1 MRMLACL
8 VLLSLA
14 ELGVSSFAPLL
25 DTASLESI
33 TSLGVTSVIKVDPR
47 GCERA
52 PGSCGPLNGWWDRTA
67 SVWPGRVWRLSC
79 EEQPGICNDL
89 EAQPLP
95 IAHDPLF
102 FFWDNSYNS
111 DSRTLAPELA
121 PALALDGTT
130 RSPFQRYV
138 GPPSPLVLLQ
148 KIAER
153 FHPEDVTKAR
163 WLHVDERFHNDERF
177 DRRAARRAEAAAK
190 EYLGRRVQLRKAEA
204 LLSTDDAANHRSAT
218 AILER
223 YLLKWPDHMNAIT
236 MAANAARAVN
246 DRVAALALSRRAL
259 ALEPAN
265 ARLHAGVAADLMALG
280 PTRARE
286 AAVHLE
292 HALAAPVAAPVG
304 TSTHDAESGEEERAV
319 LRRMLAMCR
328 GGGGDGEL

>member
-14 ELGVSSFAPLL
+14 ELVVSSSAPLL
-25 DTASLESI
+25 DAASLAALS
-33 TSLGVTSVIKVDPR
+33 VTSVIKVDPF

-79 EEQPGICNDL
+79 EEQPDICNDL

-102 FFWDNSYNS
+102 FFWDNS
-111 DSRTLAPELA
+111 DSPKLGPAPELT
-121 PALALDGTT
+121 PALALDGTA

-153 FHPEDVTKAR
+153 FHPGAVTAR
-163 WLHVDERFHNDERF
+163 RLDQGLDKRFYNDERF
-177 DRRAARRAEAAAK
+177 NRAASRAEAAAK
-190 EYLGRRVQLRKAEA
+190 EYLGRRVQLREAEA
-204 LLSTDDAANHRSAT
+204 LLSTDDAANHHSAT
-218 AILER
+218 AILRR

-246 DRVAALALSRRAL
+246 DRMAALALSRRAL

-286 AAVHLE
+286 AVVHLE
-292 HALAAPVAAPVG
+292 RALATPVG
-304 TSTHDAESGEEERAV
+304 THDAESGDEERAV
-319 LRRMLAMCR
+319 LRRMLVMCR
-328 GGGGDGEL
+328 GEGGDGEL